1 MTKFV
6 QPWGWSKL
14 DVFRTCKAKFS
25 YQFIDKRPEPG
36 NAAMERGS
44 KMHVDIEAYLQGW
57 ISQLPPELLAWKDR
71 FDELKAE
78 NFTAEQAVGISKDWI
93 VLPDWFDKRTWLRAK
108 MDAKVLKGDK
118 LAVIDFK
125 SGKYRIPSNDQVELY
140 AIVGQAMHPEV
151 DEVTAEFWYIDQDD
165 FYSKMY
171 TKTELLQLRKK
182 YEQEAGKIYS
192 TEIWTESPSRDC
204 KWCTYSK
211 SKGGPCK
218 F

>member
-1 MTKFV
+1 MTNFT

-14 DVFRTCKAKFS
+14 DVFRTCKKKFE

-44 KMHVDIEAYLQGW
+44 KMHEDIEAYLQGW

-171 TKTELLQLRKK
+171 TKAELLQLRKK